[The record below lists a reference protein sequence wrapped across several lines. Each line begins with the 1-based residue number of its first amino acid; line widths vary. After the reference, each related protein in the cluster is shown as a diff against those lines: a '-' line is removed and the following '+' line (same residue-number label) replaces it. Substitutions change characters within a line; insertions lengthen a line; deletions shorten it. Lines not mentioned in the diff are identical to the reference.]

1 MGRARNDI
9 SKAAEAM
16 KQIGRDFWG
25 GRYVA
30 PMAAAMRTD
39 GYALKRWGRCKG
51 PANLPDRLARLVD
64 SLILKYVDLAVMAV
78 EWKLRLT
85 PQSDIVTAAMANRL
99 RDIQRE
105 LAQATMVPAPP
116 PEQAVYIVE
125 EAPSPALNLTLEQL
139 CEGLP
144 DWQQAQLRELD
155 ARPF

>member
-39 GYALKRWGRCKG
+39 GYALKRWGRGKG
-51 PANLPDRLARLVD
+51 PANLPDRLARLLD
-64 SLILKYVDLAVMAV
+64 SLLERHIGLALTAA
-78 EWKLRLT
+78 EWSARIRA
-85 PQSDIVTAAMANRL
+85 QYDIVDIAMVARL

-105 LAQATMVPAPP
+105 IAPTPVAAPP
-116 PEQAVYIVE
+116 EPVYIVE
-125 EAPSPALNLTLEQL
+125 EEAGPALNLTLEQL

-144 DWQQAQLRELD
+144 DWQQQQLRELY
-155 ARPF
+155 ARPD